1 LSSFAKLEAFYELF
15 PFRQLN
21 LKLFLNNFL
30 TMLSESKIPQPK
42 VVAYPYQRKPVI
54 VKGEEDVAD
63 DKMLFQKTTTHDDTQ
78 KRVHSAPQP
87 ASSMF
92 NGDMQFIKPVREIKS
107 FDKDSNGFNEGLGE
121 MDLENNLSTQGQ
133 ELYFEEGQDI
143 GNGKHSY
150 ITDLII
156 FDKPTCIDFQDRH
169 SPIPPWSELG
179 VLEGEDDEDI
189 PTFDDD
195 LNWLLT
201 AKDHDFKNYYQSS
214 FQDTKD
220 VLLNQI
226 SNNNNQNRSS
236 ASPSLLKESKGPSPV
251 ARPSDE
257 DKLQEKLSSPAVSDI
272 VKDLAVETAND
283 PDKTKKV
290 VSISP
295 KDGKVSPKP
304 GSPNYQ
310 KFYSWNDYQPS
321 PKTPSP
327 PSRSRSPAVHS
338 KPTSAEDKAKQ
349 QNQRKEKQNQ
359 EITKETTDK
368 SKSKKEKDKKENDQ
382 QTLLLSKSMPVF
394 PSRESV
400 ITSGASLEG
409 GASSAAETN
418 RRSLKGLTHEVFEG
432 NSTDSP
438 YVEHLVKP
446 NKALQILRDAKTMN
460 RADMKGINLTPSSA
474 KNSRKKQPLPNAKN
488 YMIIKEPND
497 RIANK
502 LLITNPA
509 DLQAATMGKKG
520 GAMDKTKFPPIK
532 SNAKFNSN
540 SLLEMVYERPDD
552 LYVKSKL
559 MAEQISSNRSQ
570 ARLSNKQGVSILP
583 LQRGLS
589 PDHDRTTKNLFE
601 HNHGINFMNT
611 RPISPEIIRSVSPSN
626 NHFRGDSQM
635 DTSNFTNN
643 IDSLL
648 MTMNTSSKPP
658 TAVSSPQ
665 GGGVGAKTSFFQ
677 SMDKSSFLDA
687 SAMTLNDQ
695 DALEEAM
702 EMLNSIH
709 IDPLYRI
716 IRDEIETIKAQQE
729 QSAAMAASAAVIPMM
744 NNTTN
749 TSSSR
754 VNSRSGQRGVALQP
768 LAVTNASI
776 NPSNIK
782 VLSNFQ
788 SLPPSAWA
796 LCRITYFLVMAY
808 YETIAM
814 RPDYLEYRRVS
825 QLESLWLILER
836 HYNEENLNTSTINKI
851 FSWPYLQELMA
862 QPALFT
868 KLLECVE
875 NGVQLAPNQW
885 KLFQDNVKKRI
896 YQVRK
901 SQLMAPNALDR
912 FKKLRASN
920 SGGGGGSGDEVT
932 PHSQTA
938 SPAVEGENNNN
949 NNNNQGVGIAFP
961 HTLLSSSPLG
971 GGGDPSS
978 SSSSSIPAESLTNN
992 EQSRNLFYDLFPI
1005 PALHPLRELVS
1016 SAKIFLMGTT
1026 SSLYHH
1032 DHSTPG
1038 TSHPGVPGTP
1048 LAVTVTLTSWIKRV
1062 IALIYISTTQRLKE
1076 GRGIAGSLG
1085 NNNMNESQEMQLQS
1099 VEGSPTI
1106 ITPGTGGGGTRRALT
1121 PTMATTPGMLL
1132 TNPKFLHT
1140 THFSDRIS
1148 SLLILH
1154 QPPASQQQQRSNPFS
1169 GQRKAI
1175 AFDGNDVLL
1184 KGVPAY
1190 FQISTGLV
1198 KPSDDFN
1205 VLIMKPVSQNPINKP
1220 PYPQQQYLDNNTN
1233 DEFQNL
1239 LKEVQKHLRTTSGS
1253 PLHTVQILPME
1264 NYYLLKQKV
1273 YTNNNSN
1280 RDLNENNLDIHNKS
1294 ELIDN
1299 CFILHDGLL
1308 YCLQINDLVFQKYMF
1323 FHPEDDQSVGSQ
1335 AHQLFLQKQLQKNP
1349 HAHQLTLAPNI
1360 STALNEKFI
1369 DLFLTE
1375 FKIGQ
1380 KNHPFMKLRKYTT
1393 LSDDIYTLA
1402 EKALKEKFTFS
1413 VGLISDSM
1421 MTRATST
1428 TGMKC
1433 SHYAVCINDKR
1444 NSWNGFE
1451 MARKLAKENDQIYL
1465 VYIPMISFWELY
1477 EEEFAQQQEEETNN
1491 PFSSVLPTPST
1502 HKLLSNRFMTKSSL
1516 PYQQYLLLVQR
1527 IEQKI
1532 ERLQATYRSY
1542 GYNIILGEIPDYLEV
1557 TQRIMNNYSVMMRY
1571 NTELFEQEQQLLQQ
1585 RQQQQEQGQL
1595 QGQSVE
1601 ENKIADDGRL
1611 PFEK

>member
-1 LSSFAKLEAFYELF
+1 
-15 PFRQLN
+15 
-21 LKLFLNNFL
+21 
-30 TMLSESKIPQPK
+30 MLSENRIPQPK

-63 DKMLFQKTTTHDDTQ
+63 DKMLFQRTTALDDNQ

-87 ASSMF
+87 ASSLF
-92 NGDMQFIKPVREIKS
+92 NGDMQFVKPVREIKS
-107 FDKDSNGFNEGLGE
+107 FEKDSNGFNEGLGE

-143 GNGKHSY
+143 GNGKHGY
-150 ITDLII
+150 ITDLNI
-156 FDKPTCIDFQDRH
+156 FDQSTFIDFQDRH

-226 SNNNNQNRSS
+226 SNNNNLNRNSV
-236 ASPSLLKESKGPSPV
+236 SPSPLRESKGPSPV
-251 ARPSDE
+251 ARPVDE
-257 DKLQEKLSSPAVSDI
+257 DNHQEKLPSPAVSDI
-272 VKDLAVETAND
+272 VKDLTVETAD
-283 PDKTKKV
+283 PEKTRKV
-290 VSISP
+290 ISP

-304 GSPNYQ
+304 GSPKYQ

-321 PKTPSP
+321 SKTPSP

-338 KPTSAEDKAKQ
+338 KPTSAEEKAKQ
-349 QNQRKEKQNQ
+349 QQNQRNEKQTQ
-359 EITKETTDK
+359 EIAKEPTDK
-368 SKSKKEKDKKENDQ
+368 SKAKKEKPNKENDQ

-400 ITSGASLEG
+400 VTSGVSLEG

-446 NKALQILRDAKTMN
+446 NKALQILRDTKTMN
-460 RADMKGINLTPSSA
+460 RSDMKGINLTPSSA

-509 DLQAATMGKKG
+509 DLQAGTMGRK

-626 NHFRGDSQM
+626 NHFLGDSQM
-635 DTSNFTNN
+635 DTSKFTNN

-648 MTMNTSSKPP
+648 MTMKTSSKPP

-665 GGGVGAKTSFFQ
+665 GGGVGAMTSFFQ

-695 DALEEAM
+695 DALEEAV

-729 QSAAMAASAAVIPMM
+729 QSAAMAASAAVVPMM
-744 NNTTN
+744 NTTN

-754 VNSRSGQRGVALQP
+754 VNSRSGHRGGNAQVALQP

-825 QLESLWLILER
+825 QMESLWLILER

-901 SQLMAPNALDR
+901 SQLMPPNALDR
-912 FKKLRASN
+912 FKKLRGSN
-920 SGGGGGSGDEVT
+920 GGGGSGEEV
-932 PHSQTA
+932 PHSQTP
-938 SPAVEGENNNN
+938 SPAVEGES
-949 NNNNQGVGIAFP
+949 NNNQGVGIAFP
-961 HTLLSSSPLG
+961 HTLLSS
-971 GGGDPSS
+971 GGDP

-1076 GRGIAGSLG
+1076 GRGIAGNSSSLV
-1085 NNNMNESQEMQLQS
+1085 NNNNSIMNESQEMQLQS

-1106 ITPGTGGGGTRRALT
+1106 ITPGTGGGARRAIT
-1121 PTMATTPGMLL
+1121 PTMTTTPGVLA

-1154 QPPASQQQQRSNPFS
+1154 QPPASQHQRVGGSSNPFS

-1205 VLIMKPVSQNPINKP
+1205 VLIMKPVSQNQTNKP
-1220 PYPQQQYLDNNTN
+1220 PYQQQQQQSLDNNN

-1239 LKEVQKHLRTTSGS
+1239 LKEIQKHLRTTSGS

-1273 YTNNNSN
+1273 YTNNNNNS
-1280 RDLNENNLDIHNKS
+1280 DLNENNLDIHNKS
-1294 ELIDN
+1294 ELIDK

-1360 STALNEKFI
+1360 STALNEKFV

-1393 LSDDIYTLA
+1393 LSDDIYSLA

-1421 MTRATST
+1421 MTRTTSGQATST

-1433 SHYAVCINDKR
+1433 SHYAVCINDTR

-1477 EEEFAQQQEEETNN
+1477 EEEFSQQQQQAQQQEEEANN

-1502 HKLLSNRFMTKSSL
+1502 HKLLSNRFVTKSSL

-1571 NTELFEQEQQLLQQ
+1571 NTELFEQEQQLLQL